1 MKKTRWLSAAA
12 GTAMLV
18 GAFALPG
25 TGVAYAA
32 TSDGPLTSLLS
43 GNSLT
48 APISAPINLCGI
60 SVGAILGGAN
70 SNCVGGASSNVT
82 EVNGPTGVGGGGFG
96 GSGGGVGGTSIGSG
110 NNVNAPVSVPVNVCG
125 VAAGVAGGANARC
138 LGGASSNVTQIGSPG
153 GRGGRGGRGGPGGT
167 SILSGN
173 NVNAPVSIPVDVCGV
188 AIALLGE
195 ANAECIGGATTNVAD
210 FPTRAGGGNAP
221 GGTSILSGNNVNAP
235 ISIPVNVC
243 GVSLAVLGQANSSCA
258 GGSFV
263 NPPPPVCHE
272 RCTPPV
278 CHERCTPPVCH
289 RDCTPPICHGPRCG
303 PPVCQGGCTP
313 PVCHRDC
320 TPPVCHGTDCGTC
333 HSTVCTTCHGS
344 SCTVCHG
351 TDCVI
356 CHGSDCS
363 PPPTCQAH
371 CTPPGPGGNTPPG
384 GNSGTLPG
392 SNSQGSTPGGGTVAS
407 MTGSLPTTGANLL
420 AMGVAAVA
428 ALGVGAGTVVVAR
441 RRRAGDAA

>member
-32 TSDGPLTSLLS
+32 TTDGPLGSLLS
-43 GNSLT
+43 GNSIT
-48 APISAPINLCGI
+48 APISAPINLCGV

-82 EVNGPTGVGGGGFG
+82 EVGGLTGGGGPGG
-96 GSGGGVGGTSIGSG
+96 GSGGGSGGGAGGILSG

-125 VAAGVAGGANARC
+125 VAAGVAGGANAHC
-138 LGGASSNVTQIGSPG
+138 AGGASSNVTQIGSPG
-153 GRGGRGGRGGPGGT
+153 GGGGGGGAGG
-167 SILSGN
+167 SGGILSGN

-195 ANAECIGGATTNVAD
+195 ANAECIGGATTNVTD

-221 GGTSILSGNNVNAP
+221 GGILSGNNVNAP
-235 ISIPVNVC
+235 VSIPVNVC
-243 GVSLAVLGQANSSCA
+243 GVSLAILGQANSSCT

-263 NPPPPVCHE
+263 NPPPPVCH
-272 RCTPPV
+272 RDCTPPV
-278 CHERCTPPVCH
+278 CHSNCTPPV
-289 RDCTPPICHGPRCG
+289 CHGPRCG
-303 PPVCQGGCTP
+303 PPVCQG
-313 PVCHRDC
+313 DC

-344 SCTVCHG
+344 DCTV
-351 TDCVI
+351 

-363 PPPTCQAH
+363 PPPACQAH
-371 CTPPGPGGNTPPG
+371 CTPPGSGGNNPPG
-384 GNSGTLPG
+384 TTSSTLPG
-392 SNSQGSTPGGGTVAS
+392 SSSQGTTPGGGTVAS
-407 MTGSLPTTGANLL
+407 MTGSLPTTGADLL

>member
-32 TSDGPLTSLLS
+32 TADGPLGSLLS
-43 GNSLT
+43 GNTIT
-48 APISAPINLCGI
+48 APISAPINLCGV

-82 EVNGPTGVGGGGFG
+82 EVGGLTGGGGPGG
-96 GSGGGVGGTSIGSG
+96 GSGGGAGGILSG

-125 VAAGVAGGANARC
+125 VAAGVAGGANAHC
-138 LGGASSNVTQIGSPG
+138 AGGASSNVTQIGSPG
-153 GRGGRGGRGGPGGT
+153 GGGGGGAGGSGG
-167 SILSGN
+167 ILSGN

-195 ANAECIGGATTNVAD
+195 ANAECIGGATTNVTD

-221 GGTSILSGNNVNAP
+221 GGILSGNNVNAP

-243 GVSLAVLGQANSSCA
+243 GVSLAILGQANSSCA

-263 NPPPPVCHE
+263 NPPPPVCQGPRCGPPVCRE

-278 CHERCTPPVCH
+278 CHDRCTPPV
-289 RDCTPPICHGPRCG
+289 CHGPRCG
-303 PPVCQGGCTP
+303 PPVCQGDCTP
-313 PVCHRDC
+313 PVCHGSDC
-320 TPPVCHGTDCGTC
+320 GTCHGTDCGTC
-333 HSTVCTTCHGS
+333 HSTVCTTCHGAT
-344 SCTVCHG
+344 CTVCHG
-351 TDCVI
+351 TDCTV

-363 PPPTCQAH
+363 PPPACQAH

-384 GNSGTLPG
+384 TLSGTLPG
-392 SNSQGSTPGGGTVAS
+392 SNSQGTTPGGGTVAS
-407 MTGSLPTTGANLL
+407 MTGSLPTTGADLL
-420 AMGVAAVA
+420 AMSVAAVA

>member
-82 EVNGPTGVGGGGFG
+82 EVGGLSGVGGGGGFG
-96 GSGGGVGGTSIGSG
+96 GGPGGGPGGLSVGSG

-138 LGGASSNVTQIGSPG
+138 LGGASSNVTQFGSPG
-153 GRGGRGGRGGPGGT
+153 GRGGRGGSGGT

-195 ANAECIGGATTNVAD
+195 ANAECIGGATTNVTD

-243 GVSLAVLGQANSSCA
+243 GVSLAVLGQANSSCV

-289 RDCTPPICHGPRCG
+289 ERCTPPVCHGPRCG
-303 PPVCQGGCTP
+303 PPVCQGDCTP

-344 SCTVCHG
+344 TCTVCHG
-351 TDCVI
+351 TDCVV

-363 PPPTCQAH
+363 PPPACTAH

-392 SNSQGSTPGGGTVAS
+392 SLSQGSTPGGGTVAS
-407 MTGSLPTTGANLL
+407 MTSSLPTTGANLL

-428 ALGVGAGTVVVAR
+428 ALGVGTGTVVVAR